1 MSLVLGLAVLA
12 VIELLALVPFTKDY
26 MADKGL
32 LLTLAV
38 LFLLSSLAFAAV
50 AGGLKI
56 LFDRCCLRGRAS
68 LLAGL
73 AGAGLLNS
81 AVLGL
86 VVTSYSRELLMVWE
100 TLAVVLSVSN
110 VYGFM
115 AIELGDINTS
125 NLHVYM
131 FVNALTLAIVP
142 WVLADLWSRRHGL
155 RGFFDTVR
163 VVAVAVALA
172 VKPVVY
178 LILLFWL
185 VAVF

>member
-1 MSLVLGLAVLA
+1 MFGFIILVV
-12 VIELLALVPFTKDY
+12 VEFLALGSFTENY
-26 MADKGL
+26 MANKGL
-32 LLTLAV
+32 WLALSV
-38 LFLLSSLAFAAV
+38 VFLLSSLAFAAV
-50 AGGLKI
+50 AVGLKI
-56 LFDRCCLRGRAS
+56 LLDRSRLRGRAS

-73 AGAGLLNS
+73 AGAGVLNS